1 MTEHIRAAAAA
12 AAKTDTAAAGEG
24 RRHGAVAGPSTQ
36 STYSILP
43 TVGTSTV
50 LTSCHT
56 TCVAGVFYDRTE
68 QQAANTAG
76 VGGGD
81 TATARRRPFST
92 VLVKRPP
99 RYYYLLSVVTCR
111 WKILLRTS

>member
-1 MTEHIRAAAAA
+1 MTEHIRAAAA

-56 TCVAGVFYDRTE
+56 HMSLVFFMTE
-68 QQAANTAG
+68 QSSRQQT
-76 VGGGD
+76 
-81 TATARRRPFST
+81 
-92 VLVKRPP
+92 LQE
-99 RYYYLLSVVTCR
+99 
-111 WKILLRTS
+111 

>member
-1 MTEHIRAAAAA
+1 MTEHIRAAAA

-56 TCVAGVFYDRTE
+56 TC
-68 QQAANTAG
+68 
-76 VGGGD
+76 
-81 TATARRRPFST
+81 
-92 VLVKRPP
+92 
-99 RYYYLLSVVTCR
+99 R
-111 WKILLRTS
+111 WGFL

>member
-1 MTEHIRAAAAA
+1 MTEHIRAAAAAAA

-56 TCVAGVFYDRTE
+56 TC
-68 QQAANTAG
+68 
-76 VGGGD
+76 
-81 TATARRRPFST
+81 
-92 VLVKRPP
+92 
-99 RYYYLLSVVTCR
+99 R
-111 WKILLRTS
+111 WGFL